1 MAGIDE
7 IYANE
12 EGSGQEETEGE
23 RRRGGGK
30 GQVKMD
36 AIGRRQLKVKR

>member
-12 EGSGQEETEGE
+12 ECSGQEETEGE
-23 RRRGGGK
+23 RRGGK

>member
-12 EGSGQEETEGE
+12 ECSGQEETE
-23 RRRGGGK
+23 GGGK